1 MPIYAYKCKS
11 CGERFEAMRRMS
23 DRDQDVSCPSCGTE
37 YPQRVL
43 SNVFSASGSSTG
55 GTPVYTRPT

>member
-23 DRDQDVSCPSCGTE
+23 DRDEDVCCSACGTE

-43 SNVFSASGSSTG
+43 SNVFSSSGASTG
-55 GTPVYTRPT
+55 GAPVYTRPT